1 MRFSE
6 TFAGSTHGCIFANGC
21 LLFCVTFVPYPTWI
35 RASYL
40 RTPAAKMATA
50 FYSGTF
56 VLIAVS
62 FYLFFRAAFRKPL
75 LSANASQEFVAKT
88 CHDYMFGP
96 PLYLAATASAFLSE
110 RVS

>member
-1 MRFSE
+1 
-6 TFAGSTHGCIFANGC
+6 
-21 LLFCVTFVPYPTWI
+21 
-35 RASYL
+35 
-40 RTPAAKMATA
+40 MATA

-110 RVS
+110 HVSLAICLALWIFWAATITRNTRA